1 MDGLLGTT
9 SVQQVFINILYIP
22 SAMDTGKKKTDFR
35 DLPFM
40 ELSGS
45 GVRER
50 VERWKIKQENMRVGC
65 K

>member
-9 SVQQVFINILYIP
+9 SVQQVLINILYIP
-22 SAMDTGKKKTDFR
+22 SAMDTGKKATDFR

-40 ELSGS
+40 ELSRG
-45 GVRER
+45 GVWEG
-50 VERWKIKQENMRVGC
+50 VERWKIKQENTRVGC